1 MSPVEG
7 AADGDCAQ
15 SDVYKNPSFP
25 AAFLHLSVCA
35 STGRNRLNCI
45 RDLSSLPRVD
55 PGFEGDLQL
64 PLCTHPRVQPG
75 LGERSSGLVRRE
87 PEVDESGCVSY
98 TLWFLHEI
106 PLKGRGWGDS
116 SARGNPCQGLPHS
129 MSVAFYSRTMW
140 IYTI

>member
-1 MSPVEG
+1 MTALNPMF
-7 AADGDCAQ
+7 
-15 SDVYKNPSFP
+15 KNPSFP

-35 STGRNRLNCI
+35 STGRSRLNCI
-45 RDLSSLPRVD
+45 RDLSSLSQVD
-55 PGFEGDLQL
+55 RGFEGDFQL

-98 TLWFLHEI
+98 ALWLLCEM
-106 PLKGRGWGDS
+106 PLKGRRWGDS

-129 MSVAFYSRTMW
+129 MSVAFYSRIMW
-140 IYTI
+140 IHTV